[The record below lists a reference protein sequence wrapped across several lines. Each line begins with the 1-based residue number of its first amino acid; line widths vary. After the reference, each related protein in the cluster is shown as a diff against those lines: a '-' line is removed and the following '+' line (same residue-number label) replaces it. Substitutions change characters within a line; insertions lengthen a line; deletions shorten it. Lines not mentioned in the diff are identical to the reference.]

1 MLNRKRAWQVM
12 GLSRLRGLIQSGL
25 DGAPKLGF
33 YERSFDGYAR
43 GSKLAE

>member
-1 MLNRKRAWQVM
+1 M
-12 GLSRLRGLIQSGL
+12 GFSRLRGLIQFGL